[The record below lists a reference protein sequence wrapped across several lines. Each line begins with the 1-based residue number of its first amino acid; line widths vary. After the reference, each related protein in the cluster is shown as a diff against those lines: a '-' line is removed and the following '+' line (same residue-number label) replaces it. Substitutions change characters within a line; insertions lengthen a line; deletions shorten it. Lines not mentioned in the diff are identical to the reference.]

1 MATSRILGPDGQP
14 IQYEVLKD
22 EIAVGGLTGI
32 RQVWHPSEA
41 NSLTPSRLATIL
53 SDAAQGDANAYLTLA
68 EDMEERDLHYASV
81 LGTRKLALAGLE
93 IRVDAFSDDRKD
105 VMIADAVRELIAS
118 PMLEDA
124 VFDLADALGKGYAVT
139 EIIWDSS
146 DRVWMP
152 KALTARDQRWFRFD
166 RETGQELRLL
176 DDTAPFDGLPLA
188 PYKFIVHK
196 PRIRSGL
203 PIRGGLA
210 RLAAPG
216 YMCKAWSWKDW
227 MAFADIFGLPM
238 RVGRYGPGATKE
250 DISKLMSAVANLGSD
265 AAAVL
270 PESTR
275 IEFEQAANVAGAAD
289 FFERL
294 ASWWDKQI
302 SKGVLGQTMT
312 ADDGSSMSQ
321 AKVHNEVRLDLLQ
334 ADAKALQNTLASMLV
349 RPFVDL
355 NFGPGNYPKVVVVV
369 PEPED
374 TKALVDMIVQLVP
387 MGLEVEQ
394 SVIRD
399 KLGLPDPAQGA
410 KLLVAGQAKTPA
422 PPQTDTDIQAL
433 ETATNAEQSLPQG
446 GQQDYVDTLVDVLGT
461 QAESVTDEWLQQIRA
476 EVVSATDFD
485 DLLGRLSV
493 LMTDLPLD
501 TLGELIAGAS
511 AAADRAGRADA
522 EGEFRA

>member
-1 MATSRILGPDGQP
+1 MASSRILGPDGQP
-14 IQYEVLKD
+14 IQYDVLKE
-22 EIAVGGLTGI
+22 EIAVGAMTGI

-53 SDAAQGDANAYLTLA
+53 SDAAQGEATAYLTLA
-68 EDMEERDLHYASV
+68 EEMEERDLHYASV

-93 IRVDAFSDDRKD
+93 VRVDALSDSGKD
-105 VMIADAVRELIAS
+105 VQIADAVREMIAA
-118 PMLEDA
+118 PIFEDA
-124 VFDLADALGKGYAVT
+124 VFDLTDALGKGYSVV
-139 EIIWDSS
+139 EVIWDSS
-146 DRVWMP
+146 GRVWTP
-152 KALTARDQRWFRFD
+152 KALEHRDPRWFRFD
-166 RETGQELRLL
+166 RETGRELRLL
-176 DDTAPFDGLPLA
+176 DDAAPFDGLPLA
-188 PYKFIVHK
+188 PYKFIVHQ

-238 RVGRYGPGATKE
+238 RVGRYGPGASKE
-250 DISKLMSAVANLGSD
+250 DINKLMTAVANLGSD

-334 ADAKALQNTLASMLV
+334 ADAKALQNTLNRSLI

-355 NFGPGNYPKVVVVV
+355 NFGPGHYPKLVVVV

-374 TKALVDMIVQLVP
+374 TKGLVDMIAKLVP
-387 MGLEVEQ
+387 MGLQVEQ
-394 SVIRD
+394 SIVRD
-399 KLGLPDPAQGA
+399 KLGLPDPDKKATLLRAPGA
-410 KLLVAGQAKTPA
+410 AVTPE
-422 PPQTDTDIQAL
+422 PPALQTA
-433 ETATNAEQSLPQG
+433 ANAENLRLPPEKP
-446 GQQDYVDTLVDVLGT
+446 DYVDTLVDVLGART
-461 QAESVTDEWLQQIRA
+461 ESITGQWIERIRA
-476 EVVSATDFD
+476 EVSAASDMD
-485 DLLGRLSV
+485 DLLGRLSA
-493 LMTDLPLD
+493 LLTDLPLEE
-501 TLGELIAGAS
+501 LGELIAGAS
-511 AAADRAGRADA
+511 GAADRAARADT
-522 EGEFRA
+522 EDEFRA